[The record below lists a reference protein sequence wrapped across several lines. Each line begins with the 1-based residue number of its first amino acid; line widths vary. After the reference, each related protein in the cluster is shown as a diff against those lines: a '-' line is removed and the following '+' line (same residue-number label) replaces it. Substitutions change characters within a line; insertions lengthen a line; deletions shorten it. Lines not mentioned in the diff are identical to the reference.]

1 MTRYTKSMR
10 EALEEV
16 WANDI
21 AIEEG
26 KMKTIATLFDQGKS
40 AEEIAKK
47 MKLPLST
54 IKTILGET
62 DIKEDTINE
71 FTDAQI
77 ARLKKEYMPLKGA
90 RISIAKANQL
100 RNIFDKIPDHAL
112 PKLFKAD
119 IPFISAM
126 SVSRMIQ
133 KKIPVPKGVKLSA
146 FENKSWEQVQ
156 EKEEIKEFKK
166 MKVTIRDMDKRK
178 QAITDLQKQN
188 LGVSVTGGVIKVD
201 GKGRDLNNFAKDL
214 MNFYGANVVAEESD
228 SAFEVSGQ
236 ENEGR
241 EELKEYKE
249 YLEYMCKNSGQA
261 RAIAN
266 MFKGKTGG
274 GEIHKS
280 GSEVRID
287 SAKDVEN
294 IHKQVMAKYGDDIR
308 VMTAEG
314 LVEGKGT
321 IKGFKTDGEKSN
333 MVSLAKQHGL
343 KVKDV
348 PGGIELSGN
357 MRKILDMQLAT
368 RSHLKT
374 EEKEDMNKPTQ
385 LKSFKDMQ
393 NEKEP
398 KEEKKPKVDVDA
410 LKDQIQMLKT
420 KLENE
425 KNKAIKPEPNPETG
439 EVPLQVGLAQKILR
453 DKQEK
458 EKQMKKEGFASDAQR
473 KAAFASGYKEKGKDK
488 KENAPSEADIDRL
501 KKQGLKKEELNKD
514 DEKVIKKVKDM
525 LKGASDKHAAQ
536 AKMIDKALKNEADL
550 SKSQIKMVHKKA
562 DELPKKSFKDRYG
575 KDGDSVRYATATNIV
590 KKKEKIEMKDH
601 PAKQMYEAI
610 EGLKKKAEK
619 SGMPYGILKKVYDRG
634 MAAWKGGHRPGAS
647 QHQWAFARVNS
658 FITKSSGTWG
668 GADKDLAAKVKGK

>member
-90 RISIAKANQL
+90 RIAIAKANQL

-166 MKVTIRDMDKRK
+166 MKVTIRDMDNRK
-178 QAITDLQKQN
+178 KAITDLQKQN
-188 LGVSVTGGVIKVD
+188 LGVSVSGGVIKVD

-261 RAIAN
+261 RTIAN

-274 GEIHKS
+274 GEVTAS

-333 MVSLAKQHGL
+333 MVSVAKQHGL

-398 KEEKKPKVDVDA
+398 KEEKKPKEDVDK

-420 KLENE
+420 K
-425 KNKAIKPEPNPETG
+425 
-439 EVPLQVGLAQKILR
+439 
-453 DKQEK
+453 
-458 EKQMKKEGFASDAQR
+458 F
-473 KAAFASGYKEKGKDK
+473 
-488 KENAPSEADIDRL
+488 
-501 KKQGLKKEELNKD
+501 GLK
-514 DEKVIKKVKDM
+514 I
-525 LKGASDKHAAQ
+525 
-536 AKMIDKALKNEADL
+536 
-550 SKSQIKMVHKKA
+550 
-562 DELPKKSFKDRYG
+562 Y
-575 KDGDSVRYATATNIV
+575 
-590 KKKEKIEMKDH
+590 
-601 PAKQMYEAI
+601 
-610 EGLKKKAEK
+610 
-619 SGMPYGILKKVYDRG
+619 
-634 MAAWKGGHRPGAS
+634 
-647 QHQWAFARVNS
+647 
-658 FITKSSGTWG
+658 
-668 GADKDLAAKVKGK
+668 